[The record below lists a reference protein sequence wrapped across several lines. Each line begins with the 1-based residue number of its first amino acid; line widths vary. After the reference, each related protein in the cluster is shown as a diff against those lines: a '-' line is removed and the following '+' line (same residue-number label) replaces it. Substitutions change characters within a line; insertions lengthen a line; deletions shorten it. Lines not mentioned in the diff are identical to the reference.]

1 MVKYSYNITAEAVT
15 MLPNKQCMKD
25 ILKYVSE
32 NSKVQVTDMAYHNI
46 KLDSLN
52 VTLLLAEM
60 PSEGKY
66 TIEDIA
72 YNFLQCYNNGLIDA
86 KINYQSSN
94 LIQSTT
100 SDIYGITF
108 RGIDFMNQ
116 D

>member
-1 MVKYSYNITAEAVT
+1 
-15 MLPNKQCMKD
+15 MKD

-32 NSKVQVTDMAYHNI
+32 NAKVKVDDMAFHNI
-46 KLDSLN
+46 TISSLN
-52 VTLLLAEM
+52 VSMLLERM
-60 PSEGKY
+60 SKEGKY

-72 YNFLQCYNNGLIDA
+72 YNFLQCYNNGLVDA

-108 RGIDFMNQ
+108 AGIDFMNQ
-116 D
+116 I

>member
-1 MVKYSYNITAEAVT
+1 M
-15 MLPNKQCMKD
+15 MPNKECMKD

-32 NSKVQVTDMAYHNI
+32 NAKVKVDDMAFHNI
-46 KLDSLN
+46 TISSLN
-52 VTLLLAEM
+52 VSMLLEQM
-60 PSEGKY
+60 SKEGKY

-72 YNFLQCYNNGLIDA
+72 YNFLQCYNNGLVDA

-108 RGIDFMNQ
+108 AGIDFMNQ
-116 D
+116 I

>member
-1 MVKYSYNITAEAVT
+1 M
-15 MLPNKQCMKD
+15 MPNKECMKD

-32 NSKVQVTDMAYHNI
+32 NAKVKVDDIAFHNI
-46 KLDSLN
+46 TISSLN
-52 VTLLLAEM
+52 VSMLLEQM
-60 PSEGKY
+60 SKEGKY

-72 YNFLQCYNNGLIDA
+72 YNFLQCYNNGLVDA

-108 RGIDFMNQ
+108 AGIDFMNQ
-116 D
+116 I

>member
-1 MVKYSYNITAEAVT
+1 M
-15 MLPNKQCMKD
+15 PNKECMKD

-32 NSKVQVTDMAYHNI
+32 NAKVKVDDMAFHNI
-46 KLDSLN
+46 TISSLN
-52 VTLLLAEM
+52 VSMLLERM
-60 PSEGKY
+60 SKEGKY

-72 YNFLQCYNNGLIDA
+72 YNFLQCYNNGLVDA

-108 RGIDFMNQ
+108 AGIDFMNQ
-116 D
+116 I